1 MASPDLRTFDAAE
14 FLRELTAGLSASISS
29 RERGIPITV
38 DADPVAITLDIDSP
52 IGLLLTE
59 LVTNSAKHAYRDTAG
74 MIRVQFRL
82 LPERAALIVDE
93 AEGDAPGVAQD
104 FTANRLRHGVQIVN
118 GRGQQVGGEKR
129 GEYARRVKEGG

>member
-38 DADPVAITLDIDSP
+38 DADPVAITLDIASP

-82 LPERAALIVDE
+82 LPERAALPVVEDDG
-93 AEGDAPGVAQD
+93 GDPVAVGH
-104 FTANRLRHGVQIVN
+104 FTASEHTRGVELANGPQI
-118 GRGQQVGGEKR
+118 GREPGWG
-129 GEYARRVKEGG
+129 RRVQCGGTYG

>member
-38 DADPVAITLDIDSP
+38 DADPVAITLDIASP

-82 LPERAALIVDE
+82 LPERAALLVVEDD
-93 AEGDAPGVAQD
+93 GDDPVAVEH
-104 FTANRLRHGVQIVN
+104 FTASELSIGVKLGKDRKSTRLNPRH
-118 GRGQQVGGEKR
+118 
-129 GEYARRVKEGG
+129 